1 MSRIGK
7 RPIPIPSGVT
17 VSIRGDAVEVKGPK
31 GQLRQALPPGINV
44 EVANGEVKAALA
56 RDDGELRKFHGLAR
70 TLVANAV
77 HGVAEG
83 FKRELDI
90 VGVGYRA
97 EVKGRQVVFALG
109 YSHPIVLDIPPAID
123 ITVDKQTHVTGP
135 GVAKQLVGQVAANI
149 RAMRKPD
156 PYKQKGVRYTGEVL
170 KKKQGKTGA

>member
-17 VSIRGDAVEVKGPK
+17 VSIGEEAVEVKGPK
-31 GQLRQALPPGINV
+31 GQLRQPLPPGITF
-44 EVANGEVKAALA
+44 EISNGEVKAALA

-123 ITVDKQTHVTGP
+123 ITVDKQTHVTVA
-135 GVAKQLVGQVAANI
+135 GVDKQLVGQVAANI

>member
-1 MSRIGK
+1 M
-7 RPIPIPSGVT
+7 
-17 VSIRGDAVEVKGPK
+17 
-31 GQLRQALPPGINV
+31 RQALPKGITF
-44 EVANGEVKAALA
+44 EISNGEVKAALA

-77 HGVAEG
+77 QGVAEG

-97 EVKGRQVVFALG
+97 EVKGRQAVFALG

-123 ITVDKQTHVTGP
+123 ITVDKQTHVTVS
-135 GVAKQLVGQVAANI
+135 GVDKQLVGQVAANI

-170 KKKQGKTGA
+170 KMKQGKTGA

>member
-7 RPIPIPSGVT
+7 RPIAIPTGVT
-17 VSIRGDAVEVKGPK
+17 VSVGDQAVEVKGPK
-31 GQLRQALPPGINV
+31 GQLRQALPPGITV
-44 EVANGEVKAALA
+44 ELSNGEVRAALA
-56 RDDGELRKFHGLAR
+56 REDGELRKFHGLAR

-77 HGVAEG
+77 QGVSAG

-109 YSHPIVLDIPPAID
+109 YSHPIVFDIPQGIEIA
-123 ITVDKQTHVTGP
+123 VDKQTHVTVT
-135 GVAKQLVGQVAANI
+135 GVDKQLVGQVAANI

>member
-17 VSIRGDAVEVKGPK
+17 VSIGEEAVEVKGPK
-31 GQLRQALPPGINV
+31 GQLRQPLPPGITF
-44 EVANGEVKAALA
+44 EISNGEVKAALA

-77 HGVAEG
+77 QGVAEG

-109 YSHPIVLDIPPAID
+109 YSHPIVLDIPPAIG
-123 ITVDKQTHVTGP
+123 ITVDKQTHVTVT
-135 GVAKQLVGQVAANI
+135 GVDKQLVGQVAANI